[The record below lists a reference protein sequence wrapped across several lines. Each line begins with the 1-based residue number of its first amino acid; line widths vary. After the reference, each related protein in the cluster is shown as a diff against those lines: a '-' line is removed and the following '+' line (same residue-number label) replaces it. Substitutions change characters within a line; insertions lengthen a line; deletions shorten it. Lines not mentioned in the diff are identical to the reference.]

1 MTINLL
7 VLLIVLVVAAGF
19 ATMTVSLWSLVTK
32 MIRSGEVL
40 RVSQGL
46 LLLLVLVAGMLI
58 MLAIA
63 FVLGRM

>member
-19 ATMTVSLWSLVTK
+19 ATMTVSLWSPMTK